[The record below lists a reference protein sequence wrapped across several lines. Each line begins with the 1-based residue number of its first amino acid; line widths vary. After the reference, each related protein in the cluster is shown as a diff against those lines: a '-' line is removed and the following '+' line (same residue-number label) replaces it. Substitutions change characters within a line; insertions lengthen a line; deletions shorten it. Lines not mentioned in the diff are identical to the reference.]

1 MPGKTLIYWSM
12 AVLILLVAVIT
23 WQWPS
28 FWPRFVMCDVGQGD
42 ALLISH
48 GFVQVLIDGGR
59 DDRVI
64 DCLNSYMPFWDQ
76 HLELV
81 VLTHPDADHYGG
93 LATVLQ
99 TYTVE
104 KLLIGA
110 TKESADFDRFWEF
123 VQIEQQSGMQ
133 IMTPSQGQWL
143 VVSKDVLFEVLW
155 PPGIPQ
161 AETRLS
167 AYSHQKTVKKQQEI
181 NYNDESIALLLHFG
195 TTLVLMVGDLEAAG
209 EQALLDRGLLL
220 DVDIL
225 KVGHHGSK
233 TSSTPAFLAEIRPEF
248 SLISLGKNNSYGHPH
263 PEVLQRLEDL
273 GSQIMRTD
281 LLGSIVLRSSDT
293 SFWFE

>member
-1 MPGKTLIYWSM
+1 MPGRTLMYWS
-12 AVLILLVAVIT
+12 AAILLLLIVVIA

-28 FWPRFVMCDVGQGD
+28 SWPRFVMCDVGQGD
-42 ALLISH
+42 ALLVSH
-48 GFVQVLIDGGR
+48 GFAQVLIDGGR

-64 DCLNSYMPFWDQ
+64 DCLNRYMPFWDQ

-99 TYTVE
+99 TYTVS

-123 VQIEQQSGMQ
+123 VQIEQLSGMQ
-133 IMTPSQGQWL
+133 VMTPSEGQRL
-143 VVSKDVLFEVLW
+143 LIGNDVSFEVLW

-167 AYSHQKTVKKQQEI
+167 AYPHQKLVKKQQEI
-181 NYNDESIALLLHFG
+181 NYNDESIALLLQLG
-195 TTLVLMVGDLEAAG
+195 TAQVLMVGDLEAAG
-209 EQALLDRGLLL
+209 EQALVDRGLLL

-248 SLISLGKNNSYGHPH
+248 SLISLGKNNAYGHPH
-263 PEVLQRLEDL
+263 PEILRRLEDL

-281 LLGSIVLRSSDT
+281 LLGSIVLYSSGT